1 MYKKG
6 GGEVSDKEALF
17 FGIIMMSIINAMVL
31 MAIVCLISMVGW
43 ISYSFSHTGTFIG
56 IFICG
61 FINCMVFVRKKRY
74 KAIVYVY
81 DRLKRK
87 KRIVGVTIWILCWI
101 SSTVL
106 FIIARLYA

>member
-1 MYKKG
+1 MKYLRDVHDNFFYWTFLMYKKG
-6 GGEVSDKEALF
+6 GGEVSDREALF

-61 FINCMVFVRKKRY
+61 FINCMVFE
-74 KAIVYVY
+74 
-81 DRLKRK
+81 L
-87 KRIVGVTIWILCWI
+87 
-101 SSTVL
+101 
-106 FIIARLYA
+106 